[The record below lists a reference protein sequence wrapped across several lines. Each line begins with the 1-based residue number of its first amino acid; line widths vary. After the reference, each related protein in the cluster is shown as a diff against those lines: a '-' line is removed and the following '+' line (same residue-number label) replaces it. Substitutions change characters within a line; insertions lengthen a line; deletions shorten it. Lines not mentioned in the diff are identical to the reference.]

1 MVVKREASR
10 ARTPICQP
18 ANRTVPHRREV
29 FIKKLEHR
37 VSRGQYR
44 LLNNRHV
51 TQCTWVSFLVTLT
64 WLLGSNPASSVEPV
78 VIPPGN
84 SEKCAEA
91 LSAGQRQVSL
101 QGLPPSF
108 SLLNWNVEKAK
119 DPSLVSEFAEL
130 ARLSDLIFLQEAVPL
145 KKTQTVIEQ
154 SLFEAFVRGY
164 VQNEIET
171 GVLTLARTP
180 HLVHCQLLATE
191 PWLRTPKA
199 TSVTLYP
206 LADSD
211 DTLLTVNLHAVNF
224 SFGVTAYQ
232 GQLDKAAELIR
243 GHEGPVIF
251 GGDLNTWSDRRQGV
265 LDSLA
270 DELGLIP
277 IPFSPDHRTTQ
288 FGKPLDHL
296 FVRGLAWQSTKT
308 KEVSTSDHNP
318 LLATLRRED
327 P

>member
-1 MVVKREASR
+1 M
-10 ARTPICQP
+10 
-18 ANRTVPHRREV
+18 PHRLEI
-29 FIKKLEHR
+29 FIKKLER
-37 VSRGQYR
+37 KVPRDQYR
-44 LLNNRHV
+44 LRNRSRGA
-51 TQCTWVSFLVTLT
+51 QCTRVSFIVTLM
-64 WLLGSNPASSVEPV
+64 WLLGSNPASSLDPV
-78 VIPPGN
+78 VVPPG
-84 SEKCAEA
+84 SSGTCADA
-91 LSAGQRQVSL
+91 LSAVQSQDSR
-101 QGLPPSF
+101 QGLLPSF

-119 DPSLVSEFAEL
+119 DPGLISEFAEL

-164 VQNEIET
+164 VQNEVET
-171 GVLTLARTP
+171 GVLTLARTT

-206 LADSD
+206 LAESD
-211 DTLLTVNLHAVNF
+211 NTLLTVNLHAVNF
-224 SFGVTAYQ
+224 SFGVKAYQ
-232 GQLDKAAELIR
+232 GQLDKVAELIR
-243 GHEGPVIF
+243 SHEGPVIL
-251 GGDLNTWSDRRQGV
+251 GGDLNTWSDRRQSV

-277 IPFSPDHRTTQ
+277 VPFSPDHRTTQ

-308 KEVSTSDHNP
+308 IEVSTSDHNP
-318 LLATLRRED
+318 MLATFQRKD

>member
-1 MVVKREASR
+1 M
-10 ARTPICQP
+10 
-18 ANRTVPHRREV
+18 
-29 FIKKLEHR
+29 
-37 VSRGQYR
+37 
-44 LLNNRHV
+44 
-51 TQCTWVSFLVTLT
+51 
-64 WLLGSNPASSVEPV
+64 
-78 VIPPGN
+78 
-84 SEKCAEA
+84 
-91 LSAGQRQVSL
+91 SAGR
-101 QGLPPSF
+101 PSR
-108 SLLNWNVEKAK
+108 
-119 DPSLVSEFAEL
+119 LVSEFAEL

-164 VQNEIET
+164 VQNEVET
-171 GVLTLARTP
+171 GVLSLARTP
-180 HLVHCQLLATE
+180 HLVQCQLLATE

-206 LADSD
+206 LAESD
-211 DTLLTVNLHAVNF
+211 NTLLTVNLHAVNF
-224 SFGVTAYQ
+224 GFGVKAYR

-243 GHEGPVIF
+243 SHEGPVIF

-270 DELGLIP
+270 AELGLIP
-277 IPFSPDHRTTQ
+277 VPFSPDHRTTQ

-308 KEVSTSDHNP
+308 IEVSTSDHNP
-318 LLATLRRED
+318 MLATFQRKD

>member
-1 MVVKREASR
+1 MPLRRKIGAQSGQVDNRVCVKSGWLIVTADHADECGQALALGQQATRRR
-10 ARTPICQP
+10 ARAT
-18 ANRTVPHRREV
+18 
-29 FIKKLEHR
+29 
-37 VSRGQYR
+37 
-44 LLNNRHV
+44 
-51 TQCTWVSFLVTLT
+51 
-64 WLLGSNPASSVEPV
+64 
-78 VIPPGN
+78 
-84 SEKCAEA
+84 
-91 LSAGQRQVSL
+91 
-101 QGLPPSF
+101 F
-108 SLLNWNVEKAK
+108 SPLNWNVEKAK
-119 DPSLVSEFAEL
+119 DPLISEFAEL

-164 VQNEIET
+164 VQNEVET

-206 LADSD
+206 LAESD
-211 DTLLTVNLHAVNF
+211 NTLLTVNLHAVNF
-224 SFGVTAYQ
+224 SFGVKAYQ
-232 GQLDKAAELIR
+232 GQLDKVAELIR
-243 GHEGPVIF
+243 SHEGPVIL
-251 GGDLNTWSDRRQGV
+251 GGDLNTWSERRQSV

-270 DELGLIP
+270 DELRLIP
-277 IPFSPDHRTTQ
+277 VPFSPDHRTTQ

-308 KEVSTSDHNP
+308 IEVSTSDHNP
-318 LLATLRRED
+318 MLATFHRKD

>member
-1 MVVKREASR
+1 MTS
-10 ARTPICQP
+10 
-18 ANRTVPHRREV
+18 
-29 FIKKLEHR
+29 
-37 VSRGQYR
+37 
-44 LLNNRHV
+44 
-51 TQCTWVSFLVTLT
+51 VSFTRHPGRVIMAMLATILAT
-64 WLLGSNPASSVEPV
+64 YGISAAQAENPADRADRVDNRVYKEWPLIV
-78 VIPPGN
+78 TADHADG
-84 SEKCAEA
+84 CGQA
-91 LSAGQRQVSL
+91 LALGQQA
-101 QGLPPSF
+101 QQDGGLAATF

-119 DPSLVSEFAEL
+119 DPSLVREFAEL

-164 VQNEIET
+164 VQNEVET

-206 LADSD
+206 LADSN

-224 SFGVTAYQ
+224 SFGVKAYQ
-232 GQLDKAAELIR
+232 GQLDKVAELIR

>member
-1 MVVKREASR
+1 VSIAS
-10 ARTPICQP
+10 
-18 ANRTVPHRREV
+18 
-29 FIKKLEHR
+29 
-37 VSRGQYR
+37 
-44 LLNNRHV
+44 
-51 TQCTWVSFLVTLT
+51 VSFTRHSRRVIVAMLATY
-64 WLLGSNPASSVEPV
+64 GISAAQAENPADRADRADKGWPLIVTADHADEC
-78 VIPPGN
+78 
-84 SEKCAEA
+84 EQA
-91 LSAGQRQVSL
+91 LALGQQA
-101 QGLPPSF
+101 QQDGGLAATF

-164 VQNEIET
+164 VQDEVET

-224 SFGVTAYQ
+224 SFGVKAYQ
-232 GQLDKAAELIR
+232 GQLNTAAELIR
-243 GHEGPVIF
+243 SHEGPVIF
-251 GGDLNTWSDRRQGV
+251 GGDLNTWSDKRQGV
-265 LDSLA
+265 LDSLT
-270 DELGLIP
+270 DELELIP
-277 IPFSPDHRTTQ
+277 VPFSPDHRTTQ

-318 LLATLRRED
+318 LFATLRRED

>member
-1 MVVKREASR
+1 MSM
-10 ARTPICQP
+10 T
-18 ANRTVPHRREV
+18 
-29 FIKKLEHR
+29 
-37 VSRGQYR
+37 S
-44 LLNNRHV
+44 
-51 TQCTWVSFLVTLT
+51 VSFTRHPGRVIMAILATILT
-64 WLLGSNPASSVEPV
+64 TYGISAAQAENPADRTDRVGKEWPLIV
-78 VIPPGN
+78 TADHADECGQ
-84 SEKCAEA
+84 A
-91 LSAGQRQVSL
+91 LALGQQA
-101 QGLPPSF
+101 QQDGGLAATF

-164 VQNEIET
+164 VQNEVET

-224 SFGVTAYQ
+224 SFGVKAYQ
-232 GQLDKAAELIR
+232 GQLDRAAELIR

-251 GGDLNTWSDRRQGV
+251 GGDLNTWSDMRQGV

-270 DELGLIP
+270 DELGLILV
-277 IPFSPDHRTTQ
+277 PFSPDHRTTQ

>member
-1 MVVKREASR
+1 MSM
-10 ARTPICQP
+10 T
-18 ANRTVPHRREV
+18 
-29 FIKKLEHR
+29 
-37 VSRGQYR
+37 S
-44 LLNNRHV
+44 
-51 TQCTWVSFLVTLT
+51 VSFTRHPGRVIAAMLATILAT
-64 WLLGSNPASSVEPV
+64 YGISAAQAENPAHRADRVDNRVYKEWPLIV
-78 VIPPGN
+78 TADHAD
-84 SEKCAEA
+84 ECAQTLA
-91 LSAGQRQVSL
+91 LGQQA
-101 QGLPPSF
+101 QQDGGLAATF

-119 DPSLVSEFAEL
+119 DPSLLSEFAEL

-243 GHEGPVIF
+243 SHEGPVIF

-270 DELGLIP
+270 DELGLIA

>member
-1 MVVKREASR
+1 MVMLATILATYGIS
-10 ARTPICQP
+10 A
-18 ANRTVPHRREV
+18 
-29 FIKKLEHR
+29 
-37 VSRGQYR
+37 
-44 LLNNRHV
+44 
-51 TQCTWVSFLVTLT
+51 TQAE
-64 WLLGSNPASSVEPV
+64 NPADRADRVDNKLHKEWPLIV
-78 VIPPGN
+78 TADHADECGQ
-84 SEKCAEA
+84 A
-91 LSAGQRQVSL
+91 LALGQQA
-101 QGLPPSF
+101 QQDGGLAATF

-164 VQNEIET
+164 VQNEVET

-224 SFGVTAYQ
+224 SFGVKAYQ
-232 GQLDKAAELIR
+232 EQLDKAAELIR

-270 DELGLIP
+270 NELGLIP

>member
-1 MVVKREASR
+1 MSM
-10 ARTPICQP
+10 T
-18 ANRTVPHRREV
+18 
-29 FIKKLEHR
+29 
-37 VSRGQYR
+37 S
-44 LLNNRHV
+44 
-51 TQCTWVSFLVTLT
+51 VSFTRHPGRVIMAMLATILATCGISVAQAE
-64 WLLGSNPASSVEPV
+64 NPADRADRVDNRVYKEWPLIV
-78 VIPPGN
+78 TADHADG
-84 SEKCAEA
+84 CGQA
-91 LSAGQRQVSL
+91 LALGQQA
-101 QGLPPSF
+101 QQDGGLAATF

-164 VQNEIET
+164 VQNEVET

-206 LADSD
+206 LADSN

-224 SFGVTAYQ
+224 SFGVKAYQ
-232 GQLDKAAELIR
+232 GQLDRAAELIR

-251 GGDLNTWSDRRQGV
+251 GGDLNTWSDMRQGV

>member
-1 MVVKREASR
+1 MSIAS
-10 ARTPICQP
+10 
-18 ANRTVPHRREV
+18 
-29 FIKKLEHR
+29 
-37 VSRGQYR
+37 
-44 LLNNRHV
+44 
-51 TQCTWVSFLVTLT
+51 VSFTRHSRRVIVAMLATY
-64 WLLGSNPASSVEPV
+64 GISAAQAENPADRADRADKGWPLIVTADHADEC
-78 VIPPGN
+78 
-84 SEKCAEA
+84 EQA
-91 LSAGQRQVSL
+91 LALGQQA
-101 QGLPPSF
+101 QQDGGLAATF

-164 VQNEIET
+164 VQDEVET

-224 SFGVTAYQ
+224 SFGVKAYQ
-232 GQLDKAAELIR
+232 GQLNTAAELIR
-243 GHEGPVIF
+243 SHEGPVIF
-251 GGDLNTWSDRRQGV
+251 GGDLNTWSDKRQGV
-265 LDSLA
+265 LDSLT
-270 DELGLIP
+270 DELELIP
-277 IPFSPDHRTTQ
+277 VPFSPDHRTTQ

-318 LLATLRRED
+318 LFATLRRED